1 MVIHLM
7 HLVYKLFQIVM
18 DARRW
23 NPIAIGTRTKRK
35 LSKKINNIKID
46 VVVHCAW
53 QIRRIYGQKNLSYD
67 WNLKGSENVF
77 NFVWQNKLPKLIHF
91 STVASYGAQKDN
103 FLDKFFTE
111 QNILRYSPYHYAE
124 EKRLVEKFAPE
135 AAGRPEITWFDCGHY
150 SAVGYLLPA
159 IHEVEPDL
167 VILDLQIGNMGGM
180 AACMAIRLEEGVDR
194 LPITAVL
201 MLLDRAA
208 DVFVAHRAEAD
219 GWLIKPIDAFR
230 LRKAASVLLDG
241 YSYYEGVDAET
252 DLAEG
257 EVIEA

>member
-1 MVIHLM
+1 MTRIL
-7 HLVYKLFQIVM
+7 LAT
-18 DARRW
+18 DADWIYDEVEAALADAETTVARVRR
-23 NPIAIGTRTKRK
+23 GV
-35 LSKKINNIKID
+35 D
-46 VVVHCAW
+46 VV
-53 QIRRIYGQKNLSYD
+53 
-67 WNLKGSENVF
+67 
-77 NFVWQNKLPKLIHF
+77 
-91 STVASYGAQKDN
+91 
-103 FLDKFFTE
+103 
-111 QNILRYSPYHYAE
+111 
-124 EKRLVEKFAPE
+124 
-135 AAGRPEITWFDCGHY
+135 
-150 SAVGYLLPA
+150 PA

-167 VILDLQIGNMGGM
+167 VVLDLQIGNMGGM
-180 AACMAIRLEEGVDR
+180 AACMAIRLEEGADR

-230 LRKAASVLLDG
+230 LRKAAQVLLDG